1 MISSAEFERRVFW
14 IGAWLVAAGAIITTL
29 IFGIKYGVSFLLG
42 GVLSAINLKLLVRT
56 VHGALARGSN
66 ISSIRI
72 TAGYILRLLL
82 IPLGLYAIMHFLFS
96 GIIAATV
103 GFVVFIS
110 GFLVEGILESFKSGK
125 N

>member
-29 IFGIKYGVSFLLG
+29 IFGIRYGVSFLLG
-42 GVLSAINLKLLVRT
+42 GCLSAVNLKLLVRT
-56 VHGALARGSN
+56 VHAALARGGN

-110 GFLVEGILESFKSGK
+110 GFLIEGILESIKSGK
-125 N
+125 K